1 VVAEHLREL
10 HNMAREAMIEMRM
23 LIFELHPPAL
33 EEEGLIA
40 ALQARLAAVESRA
53 RLQTEIR
60 VEGERRIPLAVE
72 EELFRIALEAL
83 NNVVKHANAE
93 QVTVDLKFEDEGVYL
108 DIADDGVGF
117 DPVAVRG
124 SGGRGLLG
132 IEERVQRI
140 QGSFAIESAPGKGTT
155 LKVTVRDVGIGSLD
169 S

>member
-1 VVAEHLREL
+1 
-10 HNMAREAMIEMRM
+10 
-23 LIFELHPPAL
+23 
-33 EEEGLIA
+33 LIA

-53 RLQTEIR
+53 HLQTEIR

-83 NNVVKHANAE
+83 NNVVKHANAQ
-93 QVTVDLKFEDEGVYL
+93 QVTINLRFEGEGVYL
-108 DIADDGVGF
+108 EIADDGVGF
-117 DPVAVRG
+117 DPVASRR

-132 IEERVQRI
+132 IEERAQRI
-140 QGSFAIESAPGKGTT
+140 QGSFAIESVAGEGTT